1 MIGAG
6 GDGMALI
13 SMNILTRS
21 RLLAQ
26 NLRQEGRTEDAAI
39 VDALVQSLEQ
49 QAERSQF
56 ATTGEV
62 AKRLGVS
69 RQTVVNWIKRGFLPG
84 VKLGGRLV
92 VPTAE
97 LARVEEVARLLD
109 MVDEERPQAT
119 PEEIDRA
126 SRSEREGWTWIGKDA

>member
-1 MIGAG
+1 
-6 GDGMALI
+6 MALV
-13 SMNILTRS
+13 SMVV
-21 RLLAQ
+21 LAQ
-26 NLRQEGRTEDAAI
+26 SRRLAQDLRAEGRNADADM
-39 VDALVQSLEQ
+39 VETLVQSLEQ
-49 QAERSQF
+49 QAERTQF

-92 VPTAE
+92 VPTAA

-109 MVDEERPQAT
+109 IVDAEPNQAT
-119 PEEIDRA
+119 PEEIDRV
-126 SRSEREGWTWIGKDA
+126 SRSERDRWTWVGKEQ

>member
-1 MIGAG
+1 
-6 GDGMALI
+6 MAVI
-13 SMNILTRS
+13 NRHILTRS

-26 NLRQEGRTEDAAI
+26 NLRQEGRNEDAEV
-39 VDALVQSLEQ
+39 VDALVENLEQ
-49 QAERSQF
+49 QVERSEF

-92 VPTAE
+92 VPATA
-97 LARVEEVARLLD
+97 LTRVEEMARLLEV
-109 MVDEERPQAT
+109 VDAERPPAT
-119 PEEIDRA
+119 PEEIDRI
-126 SRSEREGWTWIGKDA
+126 SRSERDQWSWIGKDA